1 MAKQT
6 KTHSIT
12 TKKELKS
19 DKVFLQIKPFKDNE
33 FGINHWNA
41 VISNLISL
49 KSNTITFLMS

>member
-1 MAKQT
+1 MTEKT
-6 KTHSIT
+6 KIHTSNP
-12 TKKELKS
+12 KKEIKS

-49 KSNTITFLMS
+49 KSTNITFLMS